1 MGVTVAQQD
10 LKRYGFSCKKPRSR
24 RTPVRVTTGSTENA
38 TGPCKDR
45 DGLGLGYK
53 QLIDH
58 VGIHGQRR
66 LTEALNK
73 DSLVRQKEYPT
84 ESSSKSRGSV

>member
-1 MGVTVAQQD
+1 M
-10 LKRYGFSCKKPRSR
+10 KC
-24 RTPVRVTTGSTENA
+24 RVTSDINSCTIRAYGIGSQVEFTTLPLA
-38 TGPCKDR
+38 MLRTGPEVR
-45 DGLGLGYK
+45 RYN

-73 DSLVRQKEYPT
+73 DSLIRQKEYPM
-84 ESSSKSRGSV
+84 ESSSKSRERSI